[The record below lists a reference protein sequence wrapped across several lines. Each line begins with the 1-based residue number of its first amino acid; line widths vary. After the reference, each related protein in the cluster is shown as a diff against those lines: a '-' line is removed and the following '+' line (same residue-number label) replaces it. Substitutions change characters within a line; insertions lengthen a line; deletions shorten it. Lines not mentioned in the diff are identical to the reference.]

1 MICHSAEEM
10 RRGYLFA
17 GMVVLIWS
25 GFIIVS
31 RFAGTTT
38 LTPYDVIAMRY
49 AVAGLVMIPLWLHHR
64 TSLWD
69 WRKLM
74 LALVGALGF
83 TLLAF
88 NGFRHSPASHAGILL
103 QGFLPFSVAAMTYCM
118 TGERPTRQRSYGLML
133 LALGVAMMAIESFG
147 RGGLTV
153 LGDSLLVGASLCW
166 ALYTVLLR
174 HWKMPPMDSTIAMTI
189 IAAIIYLPIY
199 AVFLPKNLGETPL
212 PQFAFIALYQGLI
225 VAVIQM
231 TLYTKSV
238 ALLGATRMALLA
250 SIAPVLAALGAWV
263 FLGEPI
269 ALMVGIG
276 LVFVSVGAWVGNR

>member
-1 MICHSAEEM
+1 
-10 RRGYLFA
+10 
-17 GMVVLIWS
+17 
-25 GFIIVS
+25 
-31 RFAGTTT
+31 
-38 LTPYDVIAMRY
+38 
-49 AVAGLVMIPLWLHHR
+49 
-64 TSLWD
+64 
-69 WRKLM
+69 
-74 LALVGALGF
+74 
-83 TLLAF
+83 
-88 NGFRHSPASHAGILL
+88 
-103 QGFLPFSVAAMTYCM
+103 MTYCM